1 MMVYAI
7 AVVVNVVRIYIY
19 SHNNN
24 LHFNTYDSPYDYQ
37 CVILPWFES
46 YILIAW
52 ISLNDS
58 AEFGGNQP
66 E

>member
-1 MMVYAI
+1 MNMMVYAK
-7 AVVVNVVRIYIY
+7 AVVVNVVCIYKY

-37 CVILPWFES
+37 CVILRWFES
-46 YILIAW
+46 YIPW